1 MRKEWI
7 RFATVPLLLTLA
19 TACDLASP
27 RLEVRTF
34 ELPATDEDQLHRAGE
49 LIEPYVYSDRPSAPG
64 SMSVGMGSI
73 TVRETIDNLDRIGR
87 VLGQLD
93 FAGAQ
98 TTSYRLTFQL
108 IEANGSTETDPT
120 ITDVVQELRK
130 TLRFEGYTLT
140 GEAQITVQPDV
151 QFKHLME
158 TTDSRYAIRGQLDS
172 YGSGHTLA
180 VSFEQSYREGSPF
193 ATTTKRVVLS
203 TTVGLRPT
211 QTLVLGSVPVEGSAT
226 LLVVARMTEA

>member
-1 MRKEWI
+1 M

-34 ELPATDEDQLHRAGE
+34 ELEATDEDQLRRVGE
-49 LIEPYVYSDRPSAPG
+49 LIEPFVYSDRPDVPG
-64 SMSVGMGSI
+64 SMSVETGSI
-73 TVRETIDNLDRIGR
+73 TVRETTDNLDRIGR
-87 VLGQLD
+87 VLAQLD
-93 FAGAQ
+93 FAEAQ
-98 TTSYRLTFQL
+98 ATSYRLIFQL
-108 IEANGSTETDPT
+108 IEANGSAETDPT
-120 ITDVVQELRK
+120 ITDVVEELRK

-140 GEAQITVQPDV
+140 GEAHITVQPDV
-151 QFKHLME
+151 QFKQLME
-158 TTDSRYAIRGQLDS
+158 TAGGSYAIRGQLEG

-180 VSFEQSYREGSPF
+180 VSFEQSHRAEANPF

-203 TTVGLRPT
+203 TTVGLRPA
-211 QTLVLGSVPVEGSAT
+211 QTLVLGSVPLEGSAT